1 MRQSEDLMK
10 TSVIRGEGKSLE
22 AKSGTGFAENR
33 VSWNS
38 APPVRSG
45 SLCEINGRDARSTIY
60 FQSHSTNSL
69 VHVAFLAVALVLL
82 SGSAM
87 ATELAIAVAKDAG
100 EVTTLGARGR
110 TAQDCFVG
118 NLQADAGLLLRGM
131 SRDVLPAGR
140 YRLHVPLALAPFGNP
155 LISAIE
161 IVVQAGPQTRQITRL
176 QFGEPD
182 VFTDV
187 TVDFVVGQPAKVPVT
202 VNWSL
207 QGGKARRTRTK
218 ALIPSSINDV
228 PVAADDLA
236 NTQLEGEGDL
246 VPVADVHK
254 RVLRLVG
261 QEPVIERLSPVEV
274 TSVQTDRVVYEPGR
288 TGTVDVVVRNFGA
301 LPARAELK
309 VECRHGLDAAEVLG
323 ATTLDVPAGGSNS
336 WHGAVIM
343 RDMYWGAEV
352 LARAQMP
359 DGHESVLS
367 TVFDVATNFW
377 EVASIAGQAT
387 NGGLGWKD
395 PANAEAQIQRF
406 RQQGFTGFECFFW
419 AECDFS
425 GFTPTQEDF
434 FSGQTQYTHSI
445 TGTKNLIAAA
455 HRQGMVGTVYAN
467 LWGTDGAVGY
477 ETMRRHPEWI
487 AGGGFSTEVLD
498 YWPAMYAKKIPPPH
512 QWYETN
518 LVQDETNSMAAI
530 RYHAAQLVASHRQF
544 GWDGVRYDSYYS
556 NDWTKKATQLTREL
570 VEREVPGFQF
580 GYNSFADADDR
591 AGALDVMCS
600 GGGMIMAE
608 GIRMERSPSLQS
620 YAQALI
626 QWRDLIWPHNGQ
638 LGPLYTANAVP
649 EKTLATVATGLD
661 AVYVSSVMLATGS
674 HPYYH
679 PLEGDLGQHQRHAL
693 RYAEFFWNN
702 RMRPISKPEQV
713 VSFGVTN
720 TATFFDWQPLVRK
733 LNRGGDKRRIIIHLL
748 NIASDYKFYSNHAL
762 ATPPVLHDLPVTVHL
777 PVDAQV
783 TGAWSLCP
791 VPESHHERLTEKT
804 VAGTVTVR
812 LPELRFFQTLV
823 IDYTSKEELP

>member
-1 MRQSEDLMK
+1 MQ
-10 TSVIRGEGKSLE
+10 
-22 AKSGTGFAENR
+22 
-33 VSWNS
+33 
-38 APPVRSG
+38 
-45 SLCEINGRDARSTIY
+45 
-60 FQSHSTNSL
+60 
-69 VHVAFLAVALVLL
+69 
-82 SGSAM
+82 
-87 ATELAIAVAKDAG
+87 
-100 EVTTLGARGR
+100 
-110 TAQDCFVG
+110 
-118 NLQADAGLLLRGM
+118 
-131 SRDVLPAGR
+131 
-140 YRLHVPLALAPFGNP
+140 
-155 LISAIE
+155 
-161 IVVQAGPQTRQITRL
+161 
-176 QFGEPD
+176 
-182 VFTDV
+182 
-187 TVDFVVGQPAKVPVT
+187 
-202 VNWSL
+202 
-207 QGGKARRTRTK
+207 
-218 ALIPSSINDV
+218 
-228 PVAADDLA
+228 
-236 NTQLEGEGDL
+236 
-246 VPVADVHK
+246 
-254 RVLRLVG
+254 
-261 QEPVIERLSPVEV
+261 
-274 TSVQTDRVVYEPGR
+274 
-288 TGTVDVVVRNFGA
+288 
-301 LPARAELK
+301 
-309 VECRHGLDAAEVLG
+309 VECRHGLDATAVL
-323 ATTLDVPAGGSNS
+323 ATPTLDVPAGGSNI
-336 WHGAVIM
+336 WRGTVIM
-343 RDMYWGAEV
+343 RDIYWGAEI
-352 LARAQMP
+352 LARARLS
-359 DGHESVLS
+359 DGSESGLS

-395 PANAEAQIQRF
+395 PANAEAQVQRF

-445 TGTKNLIAAA
+445 SGTKNLIAAA

-487 AGGGFSTEVLD
+487 ASGGFSTEVLD

-556 NDWTKKATQLTREL
+556 NDWTKKATKLTREL
-570 VEREVPGFQF
+570 VEHEVPGFQF

-620 YAQALI
+620 YAQSLI

-649 EKTLATVATGLD
+649 EKTPATVATGLD

-702 RMRPISKPEQV
+702 RMRPLSKPEQV
-713 VSFGVTN
+713 VAFGVTN
-720 TATFFDWQPLVRK
+720 TATFFNWQPLVRK
-733 LNRGGDKRRIIIHLL
+733 LNRGGDRRRIVIHLL
-748 NIASDYKFYSNHAL
+748 NIAPDYKFYTNHAL
-762 ATPPVLHDLPVTVHL
+762 QTPPVLHDLPVTVRL
-777 PVDAQV
+777 PADAQV

-791 VPESHHERLTEKT
+791 VPESHHERLPEKT

-812 LPELRFFQTLV
+812 LPELRFFQTIV
-823 IDYTSKEELP
+823 IDYTSQEELP